1 MGISI
6 ALNINKSLCAACEFE
21 IKKQNEELKEKL
33 EKAQSNRDKIMEEV
47 REDCYIIS

>member
-1 MGISI
+1 MK
-6 ALNINKSLCAACEFE
+6 LEKE
-21 IKKQNEELKEKL
+21 NEELKEKL